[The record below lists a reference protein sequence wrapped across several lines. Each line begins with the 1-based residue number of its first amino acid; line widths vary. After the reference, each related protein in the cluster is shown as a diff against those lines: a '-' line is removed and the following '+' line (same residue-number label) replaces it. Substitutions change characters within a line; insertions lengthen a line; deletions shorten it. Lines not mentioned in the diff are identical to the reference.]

1 MKYSNSI
8 EPATALKT
16 SYSELIRR
24 ARESR
29 SPIVLTEEGK
39 ASAVLQD
46 ITSFEQQ
53 RHSLLMLRYVLAGL
67 EDHEKGRVVSDE
79 EADGHFRQKLAEL
92 RSGG

>member
-1 MKYSNSI
+1 MRYSNDI
-8 EPATALKT
+8 EPVSALET
-16 SYSELIRR
+16 SSSELIRR

-53 RHSLLMLRYVLAGL
+53 RQSLLMLRYVLAGL
-67 EDHEKGRVVSDE
+67 EDHEQGRVVSDE
-79 EADGHFRQKLAEL
+79 EADRHFRKKLADL
-92 RSGG
+92 RSGD